1 MSGRK
6 DREERREQRLREET
20 EAEAQARRQRLLK
33 LGSAVAFLAIV
44 AIAVAV
50 VVSQNQGGG
59 GGGQLED
66 VGLVRKLLTGIPQSG
81 MVLGEPSA
89 KVKLVEFG
97 DLQCSACKAYSE
109 GIIPEVIDSKVRSGK
124 AKIEFRNFRIIGEE
138 SVPAGA
144 AAIAAGKQGRGWS
157 FLELFYRNQGGE
169 NAGYVTDSFMTD
181 VAKGAGV
188 PDIAR
193 WNADRKNEAIVE
205 QVSRTTAEA
214 QRFGFSGTPSFA
226 IEGPSTGGLEPLGSA
241 STGSASGLEAAIDQ
255 AG

>member
-1 MSGRK
+1 VSGRK

-33 LGSAVAFLAIV
+33 LGSAAAFLAIV
-44 AIAVAV
+44 AVAVAV
-50 VVSQNQGGG
+50 IVSQNQGGG

-66 VGLVRKLLTGIPQSG
+66 IGLVRKLLAGIPQSE

-188 PDIAR
+188 PGIGR
-193 WNADRKNEAIVE
+193 WNADRNSKAIVG

-226 IEGPSTGGLEPLGSA
+226 IEGPSTSGLEPLGTA

>member
-1 MSGRK
+1 VSGRK

-20 EAEAQARRQRLLK
+20 EAEAQVRRQRLLK

-44 AIAVAV
+44 AVAVAV
-50 VVSQNQGGG
+50 IVSQSQGGG

-66 VGLVRKLLTGIPQSG
+66 IGLVRKLLAGIPQSE
-81 MVLGEPSA
+81 MVLGEPNA

-109 GIIPEVIDSKVRSGK
+109 GIIPEVIDSKVRSGR

-144 AAIAAGKQGRGWS
+144 AALAAGRQGHGWT

-181 VAKGAGV
+181 VAKGADV
-188 PDIAR
+188 PDIGR
-193 WNADRKNEAIVE
+193 WNADRNNKAIVG

-226 IEGPSTGGLEPLGSA
+226 IEGPGTSGLEPLGSA

>member
-1 MSGRK
+1 VSGK
-6 DREERREQRLREET
+6 KAREERREQRLHEEG
-20 EAEAQARRQRLLK
+20 EVERQERRQRLLK
-33 LGSAVAFLAIV
+33 LGAAASFLAIV
-44 AIAVAV
+44 AVAVAV

-59 GGGQLED
+59 GGGSLED
-66 VGLVRKLLTGIPQSG
+66 VGLVRKQLAGIPQNQ

-124 AKIEFRNFRIIGEE
+124 AKIEFRNFRIIGED

-144 AAIAAGKQGRGWS
+144 AAIAAGKQGHGWS
-157 FLELFYRNQGGE
+157 FLELFYRNQGTE
-169 NAGYVTDSFMTD
+169 NGGYVTDSFLTD

-193 WNADRKNEAIVE
+193 WDADRKSKAVLD
-205 QVSRTTAEA
+205 QVASTTAET

-226 IEGPSTGGLEPLGSA
+226 VEGPASNGLEPLGTAGTSSA
-241 STGSASGLEAAIDQ
+241 AALEGAIDG